1 MHVNSPLL
9 SREDRAREPR
19 YNGSM
24 RMTLA
29 FPFLLL
35 LVTLS
40 ACTGLKI
47 PPPDAPVTPQPEP
60 PIETSILSIPVTL
73 SLDNIL
79 SDLGFEGSRD
89 RIGGS
94 VRRFLKKQALK
105 NETRL
110 VQNKFV
116 RQQLDR
122 VWSSVQKPI
131 LLENGLSLHL
141 NPEALSVSTLSDQEE
156 NITLVLGIRARPRI
170 TAAGAAFVPRALP
183 EISIAPPPQERGF
196 HISLESELPFEQ
208 LSREM
213 TDQLKGTI
221 LSGKDG
227 TVTIE
232 KVRVYGSGRSLVAA
246 VDVKGSA
253 NGTVY
258 LYGTPVYDPATRSLA
273 LRDADYTLETREVLS
288 RSADWLLHTG
298 MQEKLVRRAVWSIG
312 DKIDAARESMS
323 SALNKQVYDQVRIS
337 GRITDLR
344 PVSVGL
350 TLTGIR
356 AVLQADGNVDV
367 KVQ

>member
-1 MHVNSPLL
+1 
-9 SREDRAREPR
+9 
-19 YNGSM
+19 M
-24 RMTLA
+24 RITLA
-29 FPFLLL
+29 CPFLLL
-35 LVTLS
+35 ILIVS
-40 ACTGLKI
+40 GCTGLKI
-47 PPPDAPVTPQPEP
+47 PPPDAPVTPLPEP
-60 PIETSILSIPVTL
+60 PIETSTLSVPVTL
-73 SLDNIL
+73 SLDNVL

-122 VWSSVQKPI
+122 VWSAVQKTIP
-131 LLENGLSLHL
+131 LENGLSLHL
-141 NPEALSVSTLSDQEE
+141 NPEALSVSTLPDQEE
-156 NITLVLGIRARPRI
+156 NITLILGFKAKPRI
-170 TAAGAAFVPRALP
+170 TAAGVAVVPRPLP
-183 EISIAPPPQERGF
+183 EISIAPPPRDKGF

-213 TDQLKGTI
+213 TDRLKGTI

-232 KVRVYGSGRSLVAA
+232 KVRVYGSGQSLVAA

-258 LYGTPVYDPATRSLA
+258 LYGTPGYDPATRSLA
-273 LRDADYTLETREVLS
+273 LRDADYTLETRDVLS

-298 MQEKLVRRAVWSIG
+298 MQEKLARRAVWPIG
-312 DKIDAARESMS
+312 DRIDTARESMS
-323 SALNKQVYDQVRIS
+323 SALNKQVYDQVRIK

-344 PVSVGL
+344 PLFVGL
-350 TLTGIR
+350 TPTGIR
-356 AVLQADGNVDV
+356 AVLQADGNVDIQ
-367 KVQ
+367 VQ